1 MGPYCT
7 HILGRNCDLY
17 SIYIHLDIYIHT
29 HTHIYTL
36 TFPAARSMEKYNS
49 HASGPL
55 GLFIK
60 DWQTKVGLA
69 GYDILFAYF
78 VVRAK
83 SKILAGLKLPFTSI
97 LNITK

>member
-17 SIYIHLDIYIHT
+17 SIYIHLDIYTHT
-29 HTHIYTL
+29 HTHTHTHSLFQPRDRWRNIT
-36 TFPAARSMEKYNS
+36 PM
-49 HASGPL
+49 PL